1 MSAIRVTAARTI
13 GRARNQLLTAVAFGG
28 FLAVSALL
36 FALGLESAE
45 GGEASVSVVWALG
58 VSYALPALA
67 AFLTMDVWSEERLS
81 GRVDLLLTLAVRE
94 RDFVLGKYIGALVQT
109 VFAVLLCLCLAVI
122 LLAVQAPQALVG
134 CGFGAFLLAVAALLV
149 QSVLWCA
156 IGVALSTMFRHPAT
170 VVCSAVVLMVVLP
183 RGIWFAIRAWA
194 PFGPSSIGE
203 FPLDAHVVDIASGL
217 VPLGTVVAYAVSA
230 AVALFIASKRVASYR
245 FAGRGKR
252 TLRATTALAVLLSV
266 GVVVLSLP
274 VLQQVNPTVEIPVLE
289 EAVPFSPRT
298 RGILVES
305 SGDVEVTCFLPRG
318 DVRFRPIARLLRQLR
333 RESESLGGARIQTS
347 FVDPRWDI
355 GAAGRLVRRGVD
367 RESLV
372 FEKGRRMVVVP
383 VGEGGCGERLCASA
397 IRSISVLMHRRSVYW
412 TVGHGESS
420 YLDYDAFGMSDIARD
435 LSREGFQNKR
445 LDLATEQQIPGD
457 CALIL
462 IAGAKEDFSRAEAG
476 RLDAYLREGG
486 RLLVLQGAAAS
497 GGIVSMLPA
506 WGMRPLDAPIKDA
519 KTLSGSDVLA
529 SDFADHPISA
539 PLKGSRIVLERPIS
553 FEPSSAVGTGAGADG
568 IDFHAVAR
576 AGSAVVAGA
585 VERGAGTGQ
594 DVALRPTR
602 IVAIGDASFALNG
615 ALAVR
620 ANANR
625 DFFANCVSYLAGI
638 ETHGLGDVGAMSL
651 RTGLDREAR
660 LRHAIWS
667 VAVLP
672 LLVFLAL
679 SAVVVRRRFG
689 R

>member
-1 MSAIRVTAARTI
+1 MSAIRVTAIRTI
-13 GRARNQLLTAVAFGG
+13 GRARNQLLTAVAIGG

-45 GGEASVSVVWALG
+45 GGETSVSVVWALS
-58 VSYALPALA
+58 VSYVLPALA
-67 AFLTMDVWSEERLS
+67 ALLTMDVWSEERLT

-94 RDFVLGKYIGALVQT
+94 RDFVLGKFIGAFVQV
-109 VFAVLLCLCLAVI
+109 VFAVLLCLVLSVA
-122 LLAVQAPQALVG
+122 LLVFQAPQALDG
-134 CGFGAFLLAVAALLV
+134 CGVGALLMAVAVLFM

-156 IGVALSTMFRHPAT
+156 VGVALSTMFRHAAT
-170 VVCSAVVLMVVLP
+170 VMCSAVVLMVVLP
-183 RGIWFAIRAWA
+183 RGLWLALRAWA
-194 PFGPSSIGE
+194 PLGPSSFGE
-203 FPLDAHVVDIASGL
+203 FPLDAHVIDIASGL
-217 VPLGTVVAYAVSA
+217 VPFGTVLAYVVPAV
-230 AVALFIASKRVASYR
+230 VALFIASKRVASYR
-245 FAGRGKR
+245 FVGRGKR
-252 TLRATTALAVLLSV
+252 ALRVTTALAVFLSV
-266 GVVVLSLP
+266 GVVVLALP
-274 VLQQVNPTVEIPVLE
+274 ILQKVNPTVEIPVLE
-289 EAVPFSPRT
+289 ETVSFSPRT

-305 SGDVEVTCFLPRG
+305 SGNVEVTCFLPRG
-318 DVRFRPIARLLRQLR
+318 DVRFRPVARLLRQLR
-333 RESESLGGARIQTS
+333 RESEALGGARILIR
-347 FVDPRWDI
+347 FVDPLWDV

-367 RESLV
+367 KESIV
-372 FEKGRRMVVVP
+372 VEKGRRMVVVP
-383 VGEGGCGERLCASA
+383 IDRGGCGERLCASA
-397 IRSISVLMHRRSVYW
+397 IRSISVLTRRRSVYW

-420 YLDYDAFGMSDIARD
+420 FLDYDAFGMSDIARD

-445 LDLATEQQIPGD
+445 LDLASEQQIPGD

-506 WGMRPLDAPIKDA
+506 WGMRPLDVPIKDA
-519 KTLSGSDVLA
+519 KSLSGSDVLA

-553 FEPSSAVGTGAGADG
+553 FEPSAAVGAGSGADG
-568 IDFHAVAR
+568 IAFHAVAK
-576 AGSAVVAGA
+576 AGSAIVAGA
-585 VERGAGTGQ
+585 IERGAGTGQ

-602 IVAIGDASFALNG
+602 IVAIGDASFVLNG
-615 ALAVR
+615 ILAVR
-620 ANANR
+620 ASANR

-638 ETHGLGDVGAMSL
+638 ETHGLGDVGSTSL
-651 RTGLDREAR
+651 RTGMDRETR

-672 LLVFLAL
+672 FLVFLAL

>member
-1 MSAIRVTAARTI
+1 MSAVRVTAVRTI

-45 GGEASVSVVWALG
+45 GGETPVPVVWAMS

-67 AFLTMDVWSEERLS
+67 ALLTMDVWSEERLT
-81 GRVDLLLTLAVRE
+81 GRIDLLLTLAVRE
-94 RDFVLGKYIGALVQT
+94 RDFVLGKFIGTLVQA
-109 VFAVLLCLCLAVI
+109 VFAILLCLVLAVA
-122 LLAVQAPQALVG
+122 LLAIQAPQALDG
-134 CGFGAFLLAVAALLV
+134 CGFGAFLLAVVALFV

-156 IGVALSTMFRHPAT
+156 IGVALSTMFRHAAT
-170 VVCSAVVLMVVLP
+170 VACSAVVLMVVLP
-183 RGIWFAIRAWA
+183 RGIWLAIRAWA
-194 PFGPSSIGE
+194 PLGPLSFGE

-217 VPLGTVVAYAVSA
+217 VPIGTILAYVVSA
-230 AVALFIASKRVASYR
+230 GAALFVASKRVASYR

-252 TLRATTALAVLLSV
+252 GLRVTTALAVFLSV
-266 GVVVLSLP
+266 GVVILALP
-274 VLQQVNPTVEIPVLE
+274 ILQKVNPTVEIPVLE
-289 EAVPFSPRT
+289 EMVSFSPRT
-298 RGILVES
+298 RGILIES

-333 RESESLGGARIQTS
+333 RESESLGGARILIR

-355 GAAGRLVRRGVD
+355 GAAGRLVRRGVN
-367 RESLV
+367 RESV
-372 FEKGRRMVVVP
+372 IFEKGRRMVVVP

-397 IRSISVLMHRRSVYW
+397 IRSISVLMRRRSVYW
-412 TVGHGESS
+412 TVGHGERSFQ
-420 YLDYDAFGMSDIARD
+420 DYDAFGMSDIARD

-445 LDLATEQQIPGD
+445 LDLASEQQIPGD

-462 IAGAKEDFSRAEAG
+462 IAGAKEDFSRAETG

-506 WGMRPLDAPIKDA
+506 WGIRPLDAPIKDA

-529 SDFADHPISA
+529 SDFSDHPIAA
-539 PLKGSRIVLERPIS
+539 PLKGSRIVLGRPIS
-553 FEPSSAVGTGAGADG
+553 FEPSSAVGTGSGADG
-568 IDFHAVAR
+568 IDFHVLAK
-576 AGSAVVAGA
+576 AGTAVVAGA

-638 ETHGLGDVGAMSL
+638 ETHGLGDVGSTSL

-660 LRHAIWS
+660 LRHAIGS
-667 VAVLP
+667 VVVLP
-672 LLVFLAL
+672 FLVFLVL
-679 SAVVVRRRFG
+679 SLSVIRRRFG
-689 R
+689 K

>member
-13 GRARNQLLTAVAFGG
+13 GRARNQLLTAIAIGG

-45 GGEASVSVVWALG
+45 GGETSVAVVWAMG
-58 VSYALPALA
+58 ASAALPALA
-67 AFLTMDVWSEERLS
+67 VLLTMDVWSEERLS
-81 GRVDLLLTLAVRE
+81 GRIDLLLTLAVRE
-94 RDFVLGKYIGALVQT
+94 RDFVLGKFIGVLAQT
-109 VFAVLLCLCLAVI
+109 LFAVLLCAVLTVT
-122 LLAVQAPQALVG
+122 LLLFQAPQTLDG
-134 CGFGAFLLAVAALLV
+134 CGFGSFLLAVAALSL

-156 IGVALSTMFRHPAT
+156 IGVALSTMFRPAAT
-170 VVCSAVVLMVVLP
+170 VACSAIVLMVVLP
-183 RGIWFAIRAWA
+183 RGLWFALRAWA
-194 PFGPSSIGE
+194 PLGPSSFGE

-217 VPLGTVVAYAVSA
+217 VPLGTVVAYVVSA
-230 AVALFIASKRVASYR
+230 AIALFIASKRVASYR

-252 TLRATTALAVLLSV
+252 ALRATTGLAVLLSM
-266 GVVVLSLP
+266 GVVALALP
-274 VLQQVNPTVEIPVLE
+274 VLQKVNPTVEVPVLGG
-289 EAVPFSPRT
+289 AISFSPRT

-305 SGDVEVTCFLPRG
+305 SGDIEVTCFLPRG
-318 DVRFRPIARLLRQLR
+318 DARFRPIARLLRQLS
-333 RESESLGGARIQTS
+333 RESESLGGARILIR

-355 GAAGRLVRRGVD
+355 GAADRLVRRGVD
-367 RESLV
+367 RESIV
-372 FEKGRRMVVVP
+372 FEKGRRMAVVP
-383 VGEGGCGERLCASA
+383 VGESGCGERLCASA
-397 IRSISVLMHRRSVYW
+397 IRSISVLMRRRSVYW
-412 TVGHGESS
+412 TAGHGESS
-420 YLDYDAFGMSDIARD
+420 FLDYDTFGMSDIARD

-445 LDLATEQQIPGD
+445 LDLASEQQIPGD

-497 GGIVSMLPA
+497 GGIASMLPA
-506 WGMRPLDAPIKDA
+506 WGMRPQDAPIKDA

-553 FEPSSAVGTGAGADG
+553 FEPSAAVGTGAGADR
-568 IDFHAVAR
+568 IDFHAIAK

-615 ALAVR
+615 ALMVR

-625 DFFANCVSYLAGI
+625 DFFANCVSYLAGV
-638 ETHGLGDVGAMSL
+638 ETHGLGDVGSASF
-651 RTGLDREAR
+651 RTGLDRAAR
-660 LRHAIWS
+660 LRYAVWS
-667 VAVLP
+667 VVVLP
-672 LLVFLAL
+672 FLVFLAL
-679 SAVVVRRRFG
+679 SAVVVRRRYG

>member
-1 MSAIRVTAARTI
+1 MSAIRVTAVRTI

-45 GGEASVSVVWALG
+45 GGETSVSVVWAVS
-58 VSYALPALA
+58 VSYALPVLA
-67 AFLTMDVWSEERLS
+67 ALLTMDVWSEERLT

-94 RDFVLGKYIGALVQT
+94 RDFVLGKFVGALVQT
-109 VFAVLLCLCLAVI
+109 VFAVLICMVLAVTQ
-122 LLAVQAPQALVG
+122 LAIQAPQALGG
-134 CGFGAFLLAVAALLV
+134 CGFGTFLLAGAALLM

-156 IGVALSTMFRHPAT
+156 IGVALSTMFRHAAT
-170 VVCSAVVLMVVLP
+170 VACSAVVLMVVLP
-183 RGIWFAIRAWA
+183 RGIWFALRAWA
-194 PFGPSSIGE
+194 PMGSLSFGE

-230 AVALFIASKRVASYR
+230 VVALFIASKRVASYR
-245 FAGRGKR
+245 FSGRGKR
-252 TLRATTALAVLLSV
+252 VLRATTALAVLLSV
-266 GVVVLSLP
+266 GVVALALP
-274 VLQQVNPTVEIPVLE
+274 ILQKVNPTVEIPVLE
-289 EAVPFSPRT
+289 EMCSFSPRT

-318 DVRFRPIARLLRQLR
+318 DVRFRPVARLLRQLR
-333 RESESLGGARIQTS
+333 RESESLGGARILIR

-355 GAAGRLVRRGVD
+355 GAADRLVRRGVD
-367 RESLV
+367 RESIV

-420 YLDYDAFGMSDIARD
+420 FQDYDSFGMSDIARD

-445 LDLATEQQIPGD
+445 LDLASEQQIPGD

-462 IAGAKEDFSRAEAG
+462 IAGAREDFSRAETG

-486 RLLVLQGAAAS
+486 RLLVLQGTSAS

-506 WGMRPLDAPIKDA
+506 WGMRPLAAPIKDA
-519 KTLSGSDVLA
+519 KTISGSDVLA
-529 SDFADHPISA
+529 SEFADHPISA

-553 FEPSSAVGTGAGADG
+553 FEPSAAVGTGSGADA
-568 IDFHAVAR
+568 IEFHAVAK
-576 AGSAVVAGA
+576 AGSAVVVGA

-602 IVAIGDASFALNG
+602 IVTIGDASFVLNG

-638 ETHGLGDVGAMSL
+638 ETHGLGDVGSTSL
-651 RTGLDREAR
+651 RTGMDRAAR
-660 LRHAIWS
+660 LRHAVGS
-667 VAVLP
+667 VVILP
-672 LLVFLAL
+672 FLVFLAL
-679 SAVVVRRRFG
+679 SVAVVGRRF
-689 R
+689 RR

>member
-13 GRARNQLLTAVAFGG
+13 GRARNQLLTAVAIGG

-45 GGEASVSVVWALG
+45 GGETSVSVVWATG
-58 VSYALPALA
+58 VSCALPALA
-67 AFLTMDVWSEERLS
+67 ALLTMDVWSEERLT
-81 GRVDLLLTLAVRE
+81 GRVDLLLSLAVRE
-94 RDFVLGKYIGALVQT
+94 RDFVLGKFIGVLVQA
-109 VFAVLLCLCLAVI
+109 VFAVLLCLGLTVA
-122 LLAVQAPQALVG
+122 LLAIQAPQALDG

-156 IGVALSTMFRHPAT
+156 IGVALSTMFRHAAT
-170 VVCSAVVLMVVLP
+170 VACSAVILMAVLP
-183 RGIWFAIRAWA
+183 RGIWFALRAWA
-194 PFGPSSIGE
+194 PLGPSSFGE

-217 VPLGTVVAYAVSA
+217 VPIGTVLAYVVSA

-252 TLRATTALAVLLSV
+252 ILRATTALAILLSL
-266 GVVVLSLP
+266 GVVALTLP
-274 VLQQVNPTVEIPVLE
+274 VLQKVNPTVEIPVLE
-289 EAVPFSPRT
+289 EVVTFSPRT

-318 DVRFRPIARLLRQLR
+318 DARFRSVARLLRQLK
-333 RESESLGGARIQTS
+333 RESESLGGARILIR

-355 GAAGRLVRRGVD
+355 GAADRLVRRGVD
-367 RESLV
+367 REGIV

-397 IRSISVLMHRRSVYW
+397 IRNISVLMHRRIVYW

-420 YLDYDAFGMSDIARD
+420 FLDYDAFGMSDIARD
-435 LSREGFQNKR
+435 LSREGFQNKQ
-445 LDLATEQQIPGD
+445 LDLASEQKIPGD

-486 RLLVLQGAAAS
+486 RLLILQGAATS
-497 GGIVSMLPA
+497 GGIVSMLPS
-506 WGMRPLDAPIKDA
+506 WGMRPLDAPIKNA
-519 KTLSGSDVLA
+519 KTISGSDVLA

-539 PLKGSRIVLERPIS
+539 PLKGSRIVLERPLS
-553 FEPSSAVGTGAGADG
+553 FEPSAAVGTGSGVDR
-568 IDFHAVAR
+568 IDFHAVAK
-576 AGSAVVAGA
+576 AGSAVVAGV

-602 IVAIGDASFALNG
+602 IVAIGDASFVLNG

-638 ETHGLGDVGAMSL
+638 ETNGLGDVGSTSL
-651 RTGLDREAR
+651 WTGLDRDVR
-660 LRHAIWS
+660 LRYAIGS
-667 VAVLP
+667 VVVLP
-672 LLVFLAL
+672 FLVFLVL
-679 SAVVVRRRFG
+679 SVAVVRRRLG

>member
-1 MSAIRVTAARTI
+1 MSAIRVTAVRTI
-13 GRARNQLLTAVAFGG
+13 GRARNQFLTAVAIGG
-28 FLAVSALL
+28 FLVVAALL

-45 GGEASVSVVWALG
+45 GGEASVSVVWATS

-67 AFLTMDVWSEERLS
+67 ALLTMDVWSEERLT

-94 RDFVLGKYIGALVQT
+94 RDFVLGKFIGVQIQAM
-109 VFAVLLCLCLAVI
+109 FAILLCAVLSVT
-122 LLAVQAPQALVG
+122 LLVVQAPQALGG
-134 CGFGAFLLAVAALLV
+134 CGFGAFLLAVAALLM

-156 IGVALSTMFRHPAT
+156 IGVALSTMFRHAAT
-170 VVCSAVVLMVVLP
+170 VVCSALVLMVILP
-183 RGIWFAIRAWA
+183 RGIWFALRAWA
-194 PFGPSSIGE
+194 PLGSLSFGE

-217 VPLGTVVAYAVSA
+217 VPLGTVLAYVVSA

-252 TLRATTALAVLLSV
+252 GLRATTTLSVLLSV
-266 GVVVLSLP
+266 GVVALALP
-274 VLQQVNPTVEIPVLE
+274 VLQKVNPTVEIPVLDE
-289 EAVPFSPRT
+289 RISFSPRT

-333 RESESLGGARIQTS
+333 RESESLGGARILIR

-367 RESLV
+367 KESIV

-397 IRSISVLMHRRSVYW
+397 IRSISVLMRRRSVYW
-412 TVGHGESS
+412 TVGHGECSFS
-420 YLDYDAFGMSDIARD
+420 DYDAFGMSDIARD
-435 LSREGFQNKR
+435 ISREGFQNKR
-445 LDLATEQQIPGD
+445 LDLASERQIPGD

-462 IAGAKEDFSRAEAG
+462 IAGAKEDFSRAEAE

-486 RLLVLQGAAAS
+486 RLLVLQGASAS
-497 GGIVSMLPA
+497 GGIVSMLPT
-506 WGMRPLDAPIKDA
+506 WGMRPLDVPIKDV
-519 KTLSGSDVLA
+519 KTISGSDVLA
-529 SDFADHPISA
+529 SDFTDHPISA
-539 PLKGSRIVLERPIS
+539 PLRGSRIVLERPIS
-553 FEPSSAVGTGAGADG
+553 FEPSAAVGTGSGADG
-568 IDFHAVAR
+568 IDFHVLAK

-585 VERGAGTGQ
+585 IERGAGTGQ
-594 DVALRPTR
+594 DIAIRPTR
-602 IVAIGDASFALNG
+602 IVVIGDASFVLNG
-615 ALAVR
+615 ALTVR

-625 DFFANCVSYLAGI
+625 DFFSNCVSYLAGI
-638 ETHGLGDVGAMSL
+638 ETHGLGDVGSTSL
-651 RTGLDREAR
+651 RAGMDRAAR
-660 LRHAIWS
+660 LRHAMWS
-667 VAVLP
+667 VVILP

-679 SAVVVRRRFG
+679 SVVAVRRRFG